1 MPGSVT
7 STFSEPEDFEDALRK
22 EGCRGLVVTGRGQ
35 FRARLTQITLHRLR
49 LSAAEE
55 QLSRIAFITIPNDVI
70 VTAFPIDDGTA
81 PVGGRVQTRSLEIM
95 VLSPG
100 EQVHLRTD
108 GPRRW
113 GAIWFPVEELAQYG
127 SAMNGVPFVTPAA
140 TRHWC
145 PPREAIRRLRSLHA
159 AAIRMAATRP
169 QALVDSDA
177 ARGLEQQLIDATVDC
192 LSAGSAGEGA
202 RYGGRNRDIMARF
215 EQLLQRRHCRLPL
228 MAETCAALNVSEQV
242 LRSLCAEHL
251 GMSPTAYDRLR
262 RMSLARRALRRG
274 APEAASVSE
283 VARHYGFRNLGRF
296 AITYRAAYGEYPFT
310 TLQRRS
316 GSVTRKSR
324 GARAASARL
333 NVSDL
338 SLSQINEQNKRSAR
352 CAGI

>member
-22 EGCRGLVVTGRGQ
+22 EGCRGLVITGRGR

-55 QLSRIAFITIPNDVI
+55 QLPRIAFITVPNDII
-70 VTAFPIDDGTA
+70 VLAFSIDDETA
-81 PVGGRVQTRSLEIM
+81 PVGGQVQTRSHEIM

-100 EQVHLRTD
+100 EQVHLRTN
-108 GPRRW
+108 GPSRCA
-113 GAIWFPVEELAQYG
+113 AIRFPAEELAQYG
-127 SAMNGVPFVTPAA
+127 SAMNGVPFVAPTA
-140 TRHWC
+140 TLHWR

-159 AAIRMAATRP
+159 AALRMAATRP
-169 QALVDSDA
+169 QALVDADA

-192 LSAGSAGEGA
+192 LSAGSTDEDTRRGH
-202 RYGGRNRDIMARF
+202 RNRDTMARF
-215 EQLLQRRHCRLPL
+215 EQLLQQRHSRILP
-228 MAETCAALNVSEQV
+228 MAETCAALDVSEQV
-242 LRSLCAEHL
+242 LRGLCTEHL

-274 APEAASVSE
+274 APEAPSVSE

-296 AITYRAAYGEYPFT
+296 AITYHAAYGEHPSA
-310 TLQRRS
+310 TLRRRS

-324 GARAASARL
+324 VDRAASARP

-338 SLSQINEQNKRSAR
+338 N
-352 CAGI
+352 